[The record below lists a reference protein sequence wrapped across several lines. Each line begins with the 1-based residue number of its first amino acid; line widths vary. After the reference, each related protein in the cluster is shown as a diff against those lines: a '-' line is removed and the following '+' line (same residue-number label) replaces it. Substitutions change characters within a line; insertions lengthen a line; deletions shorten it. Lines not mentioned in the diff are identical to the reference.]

1 MRRKNDRGPGREN
14 NMEKKKNRK
23 ALKTWQKLVLGLIAT
38 VLAAVALELYC
49 NRGVLGLP
57 SSERG
62 IHAIEEEMITAQGFE
77 KTEEGYR
84 LGETGGTLRLEF
96 GGSYVEKLCYTYD
109 HESIFNV
116 LVTVQYQNAYG
127 QAEIKQFYDKN
138 SAVISRS
145 VINLGKKI
153 DWIELHTEQGL
164 LDQSGVGYE
173 AGDPYE
179 AVITGIFVKNQTQVN
194 LFRILFVFLAGCL
207 IVCGIVFRKKFGQKL
222 EWAFLAVSLTAG
234 VFMIACL
241 PATKVGW
248 DEETHFMRSYQLSL
262 YPGGQQVT
270 PEVRDLFVCGLDTWP
285 LNLPDSMEEK
295 EEVNEFFLE
304 TCKYNEGTEVAV
316 GSHCGIYTPGYFG
329 SAIFLKVGRI
339 FHMPFTMLYQF
350 GRLGNLLVYCF
361 LMALAI
367 RLLPV
372 GKRILMAVALMP
384 TPMFLAA
391 CYSYDP
397 SVFAFS
403 MVGFALV
410 LREILDSERTV
421 SWKPY
426 LAALFCFAWG
436 ILPKAVYAPL
446 ALTGLL
452 IPASRYRNKKEMW
465 IMRAGFV
472 LLFLFLMS
480 SFVLPSL
487 LSPSSYGDTRGGA
500 VSVGTQMKNVLF
512 RPLTYTEILLMNIW
526 KSLPSYLMGDGIFLS
541 MGHLGLAGFGSVT
554 LLYTCGVML
563 TEDQS
568 MRSKTFS
575 KWQKLGLLVI
585 VVFTVALIWTAFYL
599 TFTVPGSTWIQ
610 GVQGRYFLPVLLP
623 LFLVCGCRWVK
634 LQVTEQTKNLL
645 VMSISG
651 FLIYAMIWSQLII
664 GRNW

>member
-1 MRRKNDRGPGREN
+1 
-14 NMEKKKNRK
+14 MEKKKKRA
-23 ALKTWQKLVLGLIAT
+23 ALKTWQKLVLGLVCTA
-38 VLAAVALELYC
+38 LAAVGLELYC

-62 IHAIEEEMITAQGFE
+62 THLVEEESITAQGFE
-77 KTEEGYR
+77 KTEEGYH
-84 LGETGGTLRLEF
+84 LGEGGGTIRLDF
-96 GGSYVEKLCYTYD
+96 GGSYVEKLCYTYE
-109 HESIFNV
+109 HKSIFNV

-127 QAEIKQFYDKN
+127 QAEVEQFYDKN
-138 SAVISRS
+138 SAVIQKS

-153 DWIELHTEQGL
+153 DWIEFYTEQCL
-164 LDQSGVGYE
+164 LDESEVTYE
-173 AGDPYE
+173 AGDSYE
-179 AVITGIFVKNQTQVN
+179 TMITGFFVKNQVQVN
-194 LFRILFVFLAGCL
+194 LFRVLFVFLAGGL

-248 DEETHFMRSYQLSL
+248 DEETHFMRSYQLSV
-262 YPGGQQVT
+262 YPGGQPVT
-270 PEVRDLFVCGLDTWP
+270 PEIRDFFVCGLNTWP
-285 LNLPDSMEEK
+285 LNLPDSLEEK
-295 EEVNEFFLE
+295 EEVNEFFKE
-304 TCKYNEGTEVAV
+304 ACKYEEGPVMAEGAH
-316 GSHCGIYTPGYFG
+316 SGIYTPGYLG
-329 SAIFLKVGRI
+329 SAVFLKVGRV

-361 LMALAI
+361 MMALAI

-403 MVGFALV
+403 MVGLALV

-446 ALTGLL
+446 VLTGLL
-452 IPASRYRNKKEMW
+452 IPAARYRNKKEMW

-472 LLFLFLMS
+472 LLFLLLMS

-500 VSVGTQMKNVLF
+500 VSVGTQMKNILF
-512 RPLTYTEILLMNIW
+512 RPLTYTKILLKNIW
-526 KSLPSYLMGDGIFLS
+526 ASLPSYLMGDGSFLS
-541 MGHLGLAGFGSVT
+541 MGHLGLAGFGSIT
-554 LLYTCGVML
+554 LLYTCGVVL

-568 MRSKTFS
+568 MRSRTFS

-623 LFLVCGCRWVK
+623 LFLICRCRWVK

-651 FLIYAMIWSQLII
+651 FLIYAMIWSQMVV